1 MSSINKIAIID
12 YGIGN
17 LYSVKKACEYVGLD
31 PIITDNR
38 DQIANSEALILPGV
52 GAYGNAIKNL
62 QDKDLV
68 DCIHKFSQS
77 GKYIMGIC
85 LGMQLL
91 MDYSEEFGIQ
101 NGLGLI
107 EGGCKKFNFNDD
119 TKVPQIN
126 WNRIYISENEEDR
139 FDVNSSLS
147 SINNGAYMYFVHSF
161 YVDPTDKGHILSKTS
176 YSNFEYCSSVKK
188 DNIFGFQ
195 FHPEKSGV
203 EGLDIYNNFKKLI
216 KK

>member
-1 MSSINKIAIID
+1 MSSISKIAIVD

-31 PIITDNR
+31 PIITDN
-38 DQIANSEALILPGV
+38 QSEILNSGALILPGV
-52 GAYGNAIKNL
+52 GAYGNAMQNL
-62 QDKDLV
+62 QEKDLV
-68 DCIHKFSQS
+68 DCIHEFHQT

-85 LGMQLL
+85 LGMQLF

-107 EGGCKKFNFNDD
+107 KGSCKKFNFQDE
-119 TKVPQIN
+119 TKIPQIN
-126 WNRIYISENEEDR
+126 WNSIYTVNTDNN
-139 FDVNSSLS
+139 FDIDSPLS
-147 SINNGAYMYFVHSF
+147 SISNGAYMYFVHSF
-161 YVDPTDKGHILSKTS
+161 YVEPIEHENILSRTN

-195 FHPEKSGV
+195 FHPEKSGIQ
-203 EGLDIYNNFKKLI
+203 GLAIYENFKKII

>member
-1 MSSINKIAIID
+1 MSSINKVAIID

-17 LYSVKKACEYVGLD
+17 LYSVKKACEFVGLD
-31 PIITDNR
+31 PIITDNK
-38 DQIANSEALILPGV
+38 DEIANSGALILPGV
-52 GAYGNAIKNL
+52 GAYGNAIQNL
-62 QDKDLV
+62 KDKDLV

-85 LGMQLL
+85 LGMQLF
-91 MDYSEEFGIQ
+91 MDYSDEFGRQ

-107 EGGCKKFNFNDD
+107 QGSCKKFNFNND
-119 TKVPQIN
+119 TKIPQIN
-126 WNRIYISENEEDR
+126 WNKIYLSDNEDK
-139 FDVNSSLS
+139 FDVNSPLC

-161 YVDPTDKGHILSKTS
+161 YVEPTENQNILSKTS
-176 YSNFEYCSSVKK
+176 YCNFEYCSSVKK

-203 EGLDIYNNFKKLI
+203 EGLAIYDNFKKLI